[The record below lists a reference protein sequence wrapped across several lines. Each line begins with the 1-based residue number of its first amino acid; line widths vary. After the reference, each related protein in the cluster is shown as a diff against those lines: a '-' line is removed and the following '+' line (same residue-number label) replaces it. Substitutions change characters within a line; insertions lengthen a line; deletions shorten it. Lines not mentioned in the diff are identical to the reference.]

1 MTGRADSPTLC
12 PLTMAAIRT
21 RTASRNNNMPLYD
34 NALYLV
40 RGNLEEIQRG
50 GKARAVPVGRLTD
63 AQHEAVNAHRAA
75 ADLPPLQDPE
85 VVFIGKHVYDSRIV
99 RDNYTIED
107 VMGQI
112 ASALAADAVVM
123 PNAKMTALESVTR
136 REDRYGNVVRDRA
149 VLELTQRKPR
159 AELYSV
165 IPKGDAN
172 KPPAR

>member
-1 MTGRADSPTLC
+1 
-12 PLTMAAIRT
+12 
-21 RTASRNNNMPLYD
+21 
-34 NALYLV
+34 
-40 RGNLEEIQRG
+40 
-50 GKARAVPVGRLTD
+50 
-63 AQHEAVNAHRAA
+63 
-75 ADLPPLQDPE
+75 
-85 VVFIGKHVYDSRIV
+85 
-99 RDNYTIED
+99 
-107 VMGQI
+107 MGQI